1 MTKTT
6 ISSKGQIAIPKAV
19 RERLSLKAGTE
30 ISIDV
35 QGEAMVLKR
44 LVRNHPD
51 WRTMRGMFRG
61 GANLLQ
67 DLTENR
73 AAEIARDN
81 DRIQGR

>member
-19 RERLSLKAGTE
+19 LERLNLKAGSE

-35 QGEAMVLKR
+35 QGQALVLKR

-51 WRTMRGMFRG
+51 WHTMRGMFRG
-61 GANLLQ
+61 GANLLS
-67 DLTENR
+67 DLTNDR
-73 AAEIARDN
+73 AAEIARDH
-81 DRIQGR
+81 DRNQGR